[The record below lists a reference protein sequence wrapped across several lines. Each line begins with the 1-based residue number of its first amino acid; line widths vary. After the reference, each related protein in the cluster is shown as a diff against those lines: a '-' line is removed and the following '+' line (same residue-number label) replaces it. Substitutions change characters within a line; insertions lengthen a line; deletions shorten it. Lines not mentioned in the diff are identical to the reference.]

1 MTDYILQ
8 EEDDLQQ
15 TIRQLVNEQV
25 KLKVTDMVLRLG
37 LTRMSIVDEYSQGV
51 SDGITTA
58 ANILKRELN
67 L

>member
-25 KLKVTDMVLRLG
+25 KINLSKLVLRLENHK
-37 LTRMSIVDEYSQGV
+37 MDIVNEYTQGV
-51 SDGITTA
+51 ADGISTA
-58 ANILKRELN
+58 ATILRRELGQ
-67 L
+67 

>member
-25 KLKVTDMVLRLG
+25 KINLGKLVVRLENHK
-37 LTRMSIVDEYSQGV
+37 MDIVNEYTQGV
-51 SDGITTA
+51 ADGISTA
-58 ANILKRELN
+58 ATILRRELGQ
-67 L
+67 

>member
-25 KLKVTDMVLRLG
+25 KINLGKLVLRLENHK
-37 LTRMSIVDEYSQGV
+37 MDVVNEYTQGV
-51 SDGITTA
+51 ADGISTA
-58 ANILKRELN
+58 ATILRRELGQ
-67 L
+67 

>member
-15 TIRQLVNEQV
+15 TVRQLVNVSV
-25 KLKVTDMVLRLG
+25 KNQLARLVLRLENHK
-37 LTRMSIVDEYSQGV
+37 IDVVNEYTQGV
-51 SDGITTA
+51 ADGFATA
-58 ANILKRELN
+58 ANVLKKELN

>member
-25 KLKVTDMVLRLG
+25 KINLGKLVLRLENHK
-37 LTRMSIVDEYSQGV
+37 MDIVNEYTQGV
-51 SDGITTA
+51 ADGISTA
-58 ANILKRELN
+58 ATILRRELGQ
-67 L
+67 

>member
-25 KLKVTDMVLRLG
+25 KLKVTDMVLRLSQ
-37 LTRMSIVDEYSQGV
+37 TRMSIVDEYSQGV
-51 SDGITTA
+51 SDGIATA
-58 ANILKRELN
+58 ANILKTELN

>member
-25 KLKVTDMVLRLG
+25 KIRLNQ
-37 LTRMSIVDEYSQGV
+37 LVVRLENHQMDVVNEYTQGV
-51 SDGITTA
+51 ADGITTA
-58 ANILKRELN
+58 ANVLRRELGQ
-67 L
+67 